1 MQANFRVLR
10 GYDPLM
16 VHIHLNVL
24 NFVKGEAHPLGEG
37 SYLLIGDF
45 LIENLEVPQK

>member
-16 VHIHLNVL
+16 VHIHFNVL
-24 NFVKGEAHPLGEG
+24 NFVKGQETPPFRGG
-37 SYLLIGDF
+37 VVFI
-45 LIENLEVPQK
+45 NW